1 MAKQN
6 QAPKTPVHQIRVG
19 SLKAAIW
26 ENQTENG
33 TRHQATFSRS
43 YQVDGEWKN
52 STSFGLQ
59 DLAVLS
65 QVASLAFAWIHHQIE
80 ADGD

>member
-6 QAPKTPVHQIRVG
+6 QALKTPAHQIRVG

-33 TRHQATFSRS
+33 TRHQVTFSRS
-43 YQVDGEWKN
+43 YQVDGEWKT

-59 DLAVLS
+59 DLAVLQ
-65 QVASLAFAWIHHQIE
+65 QVASLAFGWIHQQIE
-80 ADGD
+80 AGGD